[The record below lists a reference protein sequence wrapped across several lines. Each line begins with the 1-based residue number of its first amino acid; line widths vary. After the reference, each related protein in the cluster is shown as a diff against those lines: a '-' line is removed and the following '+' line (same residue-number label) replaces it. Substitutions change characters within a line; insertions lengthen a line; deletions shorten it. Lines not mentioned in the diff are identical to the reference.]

1 MPYVTLAV
9 AAVGAISAYDKSQK
23 AKKGIEKLK
32 DWKPRYKTAEEV
44 QREADATIREGF
56 TPQETASFRQSL
68 ARRSNQAY
76 QTAVQRNPNLASA
89 VQAGINYGNIGAL
102 TDFAAR
108 DAQLRRQRVQD
119 YIGRASSQYN
129 QQTNA
134 DLTSKRMQEQAYG
147 LAKSQAEANIYN
159 SLTMAA
165 YGASRLKGGGGAASG
180 DVSPITASD
189 TQIPMQGAANQPID
203 YGYYGSN
210 QWAKSLYG
218 NPNQLPPP
226 PYFGTTQFGATKYPR
241 PLGNSA
247 PSASAPPYQ
256 YNTPFFGSNYYGQ

>member
-1 MPYVTLAV
+1 MGYVTLAM

-32 DWKPRYKTAEEV
+32 DWKPRYKSAEEV

-165 YGASRLKGGGGAASG
+165 YGASRLKGGGGTTPDTTTPASTPPALTAQNPMG
-180 DVSPITASD
+180 TYINDPLVSPYARKAAPYYENYQGGYNPYAWNQAS
-189 TQIPMQGAANQPID
+189 
-203 YGYYGSN
+203 
-210 QWAKSLYG
+210 
-218 NPNQLPPP
+218 
-226 PYFGTTQFGATKYPR
+226 
-241 PLGNSA
+241 
-247 PSASAPPYQ
+247 
-256 YNTPFFGSNYYGQ
+256 PFFNTGQ

>member
-56 TPQETASFRQSL
+56 SPQETASFRQSL

-102 TDFAAR
+102 SDFAAN
-108 DAQLRRQRVQD
+108 DARLRRQRVQD

-165 YGASRLKGGGGAASG
+165 YGASRLKKGTGGNKEQTGGQEES
-180 DVSPITASD
+180 VTPV
-189 TQIPMQGAANQPID
+189 PANPNMRQD
-203 YGYYGSN
+203 FYGYMLR
-210 QWAKSLYG
+210 Q
-218 NPNQLPPP
+218 NPYMPQQQAPTQQPFIPDYFSTN
-226 PYFGTTQFGATKYPR
+226 YFG
-241 PLGNSA
+241 
-247 PSASAPPYQ
+247 
-256 YNTPFFGSNYYGQ
+256 

>member
-1 MPYVTLAV
+1 MGYVTLAM
-9 AAVGAISAYDKSQK
+9 AVIGGIKAYDKSQK
-23 AKKGIEKLK
+23 AKKGIENLK
-32 DWKPRYKTAEEV
+32 DWQPRYKSAEEV

-89 VQAGINYGNIGAL
+89 IQAGINYGNIGAL
-102 TDFAAR
+102 SDFAAN
-108 DAQLRRQRVQD
+108 DARLRRQRIQD

-134 DLTSKRMQEQAYG
+134 DLTSKRVQEEAYG
-147 LAKSQAEANIYN
+147 RAKSQAEANIYN

-226 PYFGTTQFGATKYPR
+226 PYFGTTQFGVTKYPR